1 MVPPFQ
7 IFVMQCFIVSMNLN
21 YLSLENKQNDFLTFE
36 LPNHDIL
43 IYLRCM
49 LFALLTNKNLSIFCI
64 SHSRSQNSQKF
75 SQFSEYE
82 CNYEHLYC
90 ESSLQFEYFE
100 KLEQMRVT

>member
-49 LFALLTNKNLSIFCI
+49 LFALLTNKNLSILCI
-64 SHSRSQNSQKF
+64 SHSRSQNSQKI

-82 CNYEHLYC
+82 CNYEHLYW
-90 ESSLQFEYFE
+90 ESSLRFEYFE